1 MALKL
6 LTKGCNR
13 SNRQYTLY
21 GKTAVYIIPGFNGCY
36 ARFPLDGLG
45 ILAIRDQVNMSR
57 GVGQMRIEINVF
69 HIYME
74 TVLKLSVKRIDTRQA
89 VIEHVLFIMGKLWYT
104 F

>member
-1 MALKL
+1 MILTFSLSHSVNIVKALKL

-45 ILAIRDQVNMSR
+45 ILAIRDQFDMSR
-57 GVGQMRIEINVF
+57 GTGQMRIEMNVF
-69 HIYME
+69 HIYGDR
-74 TVLKLSVKRIDTRQA
+74 TKLECKT
-89 VIEHVLFIMGKLWYT
+89 H
-104 F
+104 